1 MGRLCWRLR
10 ARSISASRSRWI
22 APLSAFLVINPGRA
36 RRSAALAPLQI
47 SAGGMLAVGEHL
59 TGDDRLRMLD
69 RARPGLALYIGGM
82 GARGKNFYNDLAC
95 AYGYEQEAAIVQD
108 LYLSG
113 KKTEAAAALELV
125 HTYSL
130 IHDDLPSMD
139 DARTRRGQ
147 PCTHL
152 VFGESTAVLAA
163 MDLIAIAY
171 RLVADNADRRGRPA
185 APVIAQLSNA
195 IGHDGIVRGQH
206 ADLAV
211 RRKRAT
217 LDQLT
222 EIYTHKAAALFLAAV
237 RIPAS
242 ILDIDSNKLQAL
254 EAYALNLGLAFQIT
268 DDLLDAGHAP
278 EDAGRTTFSTH
289 LGIAGAEM
297 RVRALVA
304 NATAALSVFGDEA
317 VALKALAEYVGIRK
331 Q

>member
-1 MGRLCWRLR
+1 MAGFDLATYLGERKTFIERQLDRILPAEAEEPREVSAAMRYGTLRGGKRLR
-10 ARSISASRSRWI
+10 
-22 APLSAFLVINPGRA
+22 PLMALVVAEINGFEQA
-36 RRSAALAPLQI
+36 DVSDA
-47 SAGGMLAVGEHL
+47 
-59 TGDDRLRMLD
+59 
-69 RARPGLALYIGGM
+69 
-82 GARGKNFYNDLAC
+82 AC
-95 AYGYEQEAAIVQD
+95 AI
-108 LYLSG
+108 
-113 KKTEAAAALELV
+113 ELV
-125 HTYSL
+125 HAASL
-130 IHDDLPSMD
+130 ILDDLPSMD

-289 LGIAGAEM
+289 LGIAGAET
-297 RVRALVA
+297 RVRELVA